1 MKKFFLLPLAAALAS
16 CSTAPSVAPG
26 SGGDHRGESAADMAR
41 VTSVLKANMHDRGQ
55 AKMDRIE
62 LDDLQRL
69 CNQYADNP
77 PAEQAKRMEAEQ
89 LKGIVFPSGSLIG
102 NWKAGEKIAQSGRGM
117 TWSDKP
123 GAAGGSCYNCHQ
135 ISPKEEAY
143 GTIGPSLAGFARTRG
158 NGPEIQRYVY
168 GKIYNAKA
176 YNVCS
181 TMPRFG
187 HSGTLNEQ
195 QIKDLTALLLDPAS
209 PVNQ

>member
-1 MKKFFLLPLAAALAS
+1 MRALLLLPVAIVLAS
-16 CSTAPSVAPG
+16 CSTAPTTG
-26 SGGDHRGESAADMAR
+26 MGDHRGENAADMQR
-41 VTSVLKANMHDRGQ
+41 VTAVLKRDMHERGQ
-55 AKMDRIE
+55 AKMSRID
-62 LDDLQRL
+62 LDELQRL

-77 PAEQAKRMEAEQ
+77 PTELAKRMEAAQ
-89 LKGIVFPSGSLIG
+89 LEEIRYPAGSLVG
-102 NWKAGEKIAQSGRGM
+102 DWKTGEKIAQSGRGM

-123 GAAGGSCYNCHQ
+123 GASGGSCYNCHQ

-143 GTIGPSLAGFARTRG
+143 GTIGPSLTGFGKIRG
-158 NGPEIQRYVY
+158 SRPEIQRYVY

-176 YNVCS
+176 YNACS

-187 HSGTLNEQ
+187 HSGTLTEQ

>member
-1 MKKFFLLPLAAALAS
+1 MKMLLLLPLAVAAAS
-16 CSTAPSVAPG
+16 CSTAPGGA
-26 SGGDHRGESAADMAR
+26 SGRHGESAAEMQRLTA
-41 VTSVLKANMHDRGQ
+41 VLQRDMHDRGQ
-55 AKMDRIE
+55 AKTDRIP

-77 PAEQAKRMEAEQ
+77 PAEQAKRMEEAQ
-89 LKGIVFPSGSLIG
+89 LKAIRFPAGGLIG
-102 NWKAGEKIAQSGRGM
+102 DWKSGEKIAQSGRGM

-123 GAAGGSCYNCHQ
+123 GQSGGSCYNCHE
-135 ISPKEEAY
+135 ISPREEAH
-143 GTIGPSLAGFARTRG
+143 GTIGPSLKGFARVRG

-176 YNVCS
+176 YNACS
-181 TMPRFG
+181 QMPRFG
-187 HSGTLNEQ
+187 HSGTLSEQ